1 MDDITNWRP
10 VSPLNYDYKI
20 LTKVLA
26 NRMQSSLADIIG
38 TEQTAAVKA
47 RTIIENLKLN
57 RDISFANLNNLEAAI
72 ITIDQEKA
80 FDGVD
85 RTFL

>member
-85 RTFL
+85 RKFL

>member
-85 RTFL
+85 RKIL

>member
-57 RDISFANLNNLEAAI
+57 RDICFAALLI
-72 ITIDQEKA
+72 
-80 FDGVD
+80 
-85 RTFL
+85 